1 MSESMALFSDDQPSF
16 QGRFLWWMK
25 TRRAVPQPIRQL
37 MLRNPY
43 ERVTDMIDQEHQL
56 MPESGEGIT
65 NDHVG
70 VHTELDLQLSSRNL

>member
-1 MSESMALFSDDQPSF
+1 MSESIALFSDDQPSF
-16 QGRFLWWMK
+16 QGRFLWWKK
-25 TRRAVPQPIRQL
+25 TRWAVPQPIRQL
-37 MLRNPY
+37 MLRNLN

-56 MPESGEGIT
+56 MPESGEGFT